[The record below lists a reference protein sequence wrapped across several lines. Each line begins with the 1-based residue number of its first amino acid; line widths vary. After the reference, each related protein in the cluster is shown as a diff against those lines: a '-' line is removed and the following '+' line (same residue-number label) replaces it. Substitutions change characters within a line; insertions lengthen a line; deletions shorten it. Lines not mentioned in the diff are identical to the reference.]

1 MTYTIAGIP
10 FDFSERVRIMGIL
23 NVTPDSFSD
32 GGSYPDAGAAV
43 ARGLRLA
50 EEGADLIDVGGEST
64 RPGADPVDPA
74 EEARRVV
81 PVIRE
86 LAAKAGV
93 PVSVDTRNASVAREA
108 LDAGAAIVNDVS
120 GFTHDEGMARL
131 VGERG
136 ATAVVMHMKGDP
148 RTMQE
153 HPEYDDLVGEVA
165 AFFRE
170 SLRLADGAGIR
181 QVILDPGIGFGKT
194 PAHNLELLA
203 RLREFE
209 RFGRPLMVG
218 PSRKGFIGAL
228 LGLPVGERLEGTIG
242 ACVAAAMN
250 GARILRVHD
259 VRAVSRAVRVAEAV
273 MARGAIRHQEP
284 WNYSG

>member
-1 MTYTIAGIP
+1 MTYTIAGVP
-10 FDFSERVRIMGIL
+10 CDFGERVRIMGIL

-32 GGSYPDAGAAV
+32 GGSHADAAKAV
-43 ARGLRLA
+43 AHGLSLA
-50 EEGADLIDVGGEST
+50 EEGADFIDVGGEST
-64 RPGADPVDPA
+64 RPGAEPVDPA

-120 GFTHDEGMARL
+120 GFTHDAGMAPL

-136 ATAVVMHMKGDP
+136 STAVVMHMKGDP
-148 RTMQE
+148 RTMQM
-153 HPEYDDLVGEVA
+153 HPEYDDLVGEVT

-170 SLRLADGAGIR
+170 ALRRADEAGIR

-194 PAHNLELLA
+194 PAHSLELLA

-209 RFGRPLMVG
+209 HFGRPLMVG
-218 PSRKGFIGAL
+218 PSRKRFIGEV